1 MTILQL
7 IQLDG
12 FSSKKAGS
20 TGGGE
25 YAGPC
30 PWCGGD
36 DRFRVWPSQ
45 GEFGKYWCRG
55 CGRSGD
61 AIQYLRDHRRM
72 TYQEACQHLGREV
85 NLPSTLAGSRPAK
98 PQWEPRVT
106 AAPGDLWQARA
117 RKLVDEAVYHLW
129 TPTGKPM
136 LDFLIQRRG
145 LIEKTIRE
153 FSLGLVPLNR
163 WADAKTWGVD
173 EILKDNGKPKKYW
186 IPRGLTIPLCQE
198 DQVLRVRVRRP
209 KSDGDPRYYLL
220 RGSNTRAMVLGTVT
234 SVSVL
239 VESEIDALLLHQ
251 EAGDLVNV
259 ISLGNAQSRPDQ
271 GAAETLNQS
280 QLILV
285 SLDADQ
291 AGATESW
298 RWWKQHYPQARRWPS
313 IQGKDPGEM
322 WAAGVNIRTWVEA
335 GLIEYAANIAIQ
347 PEPHL
352 NLAAV
357 EGQHV
362 IEEHRKPAPPSPP
375 ATCESCPWYE
385 LNPWTH
391 YPDFGAWCHYR
402 MEHLLVGSAT
412 CEEFRRGEVPLRQN
426 HERVPHVQSS
436 TSPAPQEHVLT
447 CADCPHFEVNYGP
460 NPRQG

>member
-1 MTILQL
+1 
-7 IQLDG
+7 
-12 FSSKKAGS
+12 
-20 TGGGE
+20 
-25 YAGPC
+25 
-30 PWCGGD
+30 
-36 DRFRVWPSQ
+36 
-45 GEFGKYWCRG
+45 
-55 CGRSGD
+55 
-61 AIQYLRDHRRM
+61 M

-136 LDFLIQRRG
+136 LDFLFQRRG

-186 IPRGLTIPLCQE
+186 IPRGLTIPLCQD

-220 RGSNTRAMVLGTVT
+220 RGSDTRAMVLGTDK

-239 VESEIDALLLHQ
+239 VESELDGLLLHQ

-259 ISLGNAQSRPDQ
+259 ISLGNAQTRPDQ
-271 GAAETLNQS
+271 GAAEILNQS

-285 SLDADQ
+285 SLDADR

-335 GLIEYAANIAIQ
+335 GFMEYAANLAIL
-347 PEPHL
+347 PERH
-352 NLAAV
+352 
-357 EGQHV
+357 
-362 IEEHRKPAPPSPP
+362 SP
-375 ATCESCPWYE
+375 
-385 LNPWTH
+385 
-391 YPDFGAWCHYR
+391 
-402 MEHLLVGSAT
+402 V
-412 CEEFRRGEVPLRQN
+412 RRGGGAHPRGRRLPVPPLRPGQLSKC
-426 HERVPHVQSS
+426 SS
-436 TSPAPQEHVLT
+436 FLW
-447 CADCPHFEVNYGP
+447 
-460 NPRQG
+460 

>member
-1 MTILQL
+1 
-7 IQLDG
+7 
-12 FSSKKAGS
+12 
-20 TGGGE
+20 
-25 YAGPC
+25 
-30 PWCGGD
+30 
-36 DRFRVWPSQ
+36 
-45 GEFGKYWCRG
+45 
-55 CGRSGD
+55 
-61 AIQYLRDHRRM
+61 
-72 TYQEACQHLGREV
+72 
-85 NLPSTLAGSRPAK
+85 
-98 PQWEPRVT
+98 VT
-106 AAPGDLWQARA
+106 AAPGELWQARA

-136 LDFLIQRRG
+136 LDFLNQRRG

-153 FSLGLVPLNR
+153 FSLGLIPLNR

-186 IPRGLTIPLCQE
+186 IPRGLTIPLCQA

-209 KSDGDPRYYLL
+209 KSDNDPRYYLL
-220 RGSNTRAMVLGTVT
+220 RGSDTRAMVLGTDKA
-234 SVSVL
+234 VSIL
-239 VESEIDALLLHQ
+239 VESELDALLLHQ

-298 RWWKQHYPQARRWPS
+298 RWWKQHYPQACRWPS

-322 WAAGVNIRTWVEA
+322 WTAGVNLRTWVEA
-335 GLIEYAANIAIQ
+335 GLVEYAANLAIQ
-347 PEPHL
+347 TEPHL
-352 NLAAV
+352 NLAVV
-357 EGQHV
+357 EGEHV
-362 IEEHRKPAPPSPP
+362 IEEHHKPALPSPP
-375 ATCESCPWYE
+375 ATCEPCPWYV

-391 YPDFGAWCHYR
+391 YPDFGAWCHR
-402 MEHLLVGSAT
+402 QMVHLVVGSAA

-426 HERVPHVQSS
+426 HERVPQIQPSKSS
-436 TSPAPQEHVLT
+436 APLEHVLT
-447 CADCPHFEVNYGP
+447 CADCPHFEANQGP
-460 NPRQG
+460 NPRQGWGKCLKRGRGRFGCATACAEVFIQEEASSAYPEH